1 MSIRYDAIGYG
12 ELTPSHI
19 KKATQKNVTGNG
31 IRVVI
36 HKAEYKY
43 YRERLMPAIGF
54 SGRAAYALGYDKPRY
69 PVPAIPVSIVR
80 GGNVIHWLTIVEHN
94 KIDRVKHYW
103 CAEEMLNELAWDTI
117 RPYNHG

>member
-12 ELTPSHI
+12 EFTPSHI

-54 SGRAAYALGYDKPRY
+54 SSRAAYALGYDKPHY
-69 PVPAIPVSIVR
+69 SVPAIRAMVSNAYR
-80 GGNVIHWLTIVEHN
+80 L
-94 KIDRVKHYW
+94 IDFGIIAADNGFDIQAVFERFVK
-103 CAEEMLNELAWDTI
+103 L
-117 RPYNHG
+117 